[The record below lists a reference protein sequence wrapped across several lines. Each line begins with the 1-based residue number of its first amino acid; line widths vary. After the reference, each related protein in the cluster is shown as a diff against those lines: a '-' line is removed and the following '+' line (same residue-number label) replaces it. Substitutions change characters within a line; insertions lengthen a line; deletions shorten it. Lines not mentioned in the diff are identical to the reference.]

1 MVEFVLSIIDNS
13 PQKVLQL
20 SKKKKRDKQC
30 QNNKCIY
37 SLNQTLSHCYM
48 LHVMHGQ
55 K

>member
-20 SKKKKRDKQC
+20 SKKKNEI
-30 QNNKCIY
+30 NNAKIINV
-37 SLNQTLSHCYM
+37 LNQTLSHCYM